1 MTTHLFGKIQVA
13 KQTSRKDKTSGSD
26 VYSTQVTA
34 LFETIDK
41 NGETEMSMENVT
53 LPMVDLSLLKDSIGK
68 YIVIPYTT
76 INTPKGT
83 YTFPDDNLM
92 YRILEAN
99 PLDDIDVDANTKKLT
114 DLNTALKNEIKD
126 LKTKHGSQ

>member
-13 KQTSRKDKTSGSD
+13 KQATRKDKVSGSD

-34 LFETIDK
+34 LFETVDK
-41 NGETEMSMENVT
+41 NGEIEMSMENVT
-53 LPMVDLSLLKDSIGK
+53 LPMADLSLLKESIGK

-92 YRILEAN
+92 YRILETD
-99 PLDDIDVDANTKKLT
+99 PLADVDPSEETAKLKGELQTLKTEYANLKKKLP
-114 DLNTALKNEIKD
+114 
-126 LKTKHGSQ
+126 SS